1 MSLYARD
8 PPHELALRRRG
19 SKAVIT
25 PVSIVWPC
33 SLSVDEYVAA
43 GRDVEVPR
51 PTCPV
56 CCETTTFWSGYRRN
70 IREGGR
76 YSRLWVPRVRCD
88 VCSVT
93 HALLPAFVVT
103 NRLDV
108 VESIGSVLDDMDKT
122 SVGVRP
128 VAERLDIPHTTAR
141 GWVRRFA
148 ERSVDL
154 AVSLAALAIDLGGE
168 VVTPPYPDVSRALL
182 DRCCMGGGVWT
193 ARVARVRPLAVHLV
207 GHRRELHRHQHELAL
222 PLCRQKAFHASCPV
236 NGTTTKETT

>member
-1 MSLYARD
+1 M
-8 PPHELALRRRG
+8 
-19 SKAVIT
+19 IT

-168 VVTPPYPDVSRALL
+168 VVTPLLTPTSRALCSIAAAWAAASGL
-182 DRCCMGGGVWT
+182 PGWLGCGRWRFISSVTGGSFIAT
-193 ARVARVRPLAVHLV
+193 NTNSPYLFV
-207 GHRRELHRHQHELAL
+207 GKRRFM
-222 PLCRQKAFHASCPV
+222 PPV
-236 NGTTTKETT
+236 P